1 MHESFPNITY
11 HLIEDIKQ
19 VWNTDM
25 KNVKW
30 DAGELQVGCYEY
42 SMLEEVITIC
52 GWGGIRAKSSWAITL
67 TELQSMYLNMEW
79 KHVR

>member
-1 MHESFPNITY
+1 MY

-52 GWGGIRAKSSWAITL
+52 GWGGSEKNL
-67 TELQSMYLNMEW
+67 HEQ
-79 KHVR
+79 